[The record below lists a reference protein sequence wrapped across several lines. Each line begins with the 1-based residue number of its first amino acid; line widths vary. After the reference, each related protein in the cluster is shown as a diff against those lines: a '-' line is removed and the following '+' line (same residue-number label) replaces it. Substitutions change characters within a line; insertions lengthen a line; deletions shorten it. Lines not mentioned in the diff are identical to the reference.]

1 MKINFSYNS
10 IVYTII
16 GLFPVLLITGPFLT
30 DFFCILLGIIFITYN
45 SQKKN
50 WKLILDNYKIY
61 IYFFIVFFIYLNFN
75 SSFSFDPNI
84 SFSSS
89 LPYIRIVLFIFSLA
103 LFLSIFK
110 NLYKVFYLC
119 FGLCVIFLFL
129 DSIIQFLFNV
139 DIFRNK
145 EVHANRISS
154 FFGDEL
160 IMGSYIS
167 RLLPVILGCSLL
179 INLNNKYFL
188 NLLIL
193 LLAGVLILLSGERL
207 AAFYYIGIIFIY
219 FILIKKHFFIFISVI
234 LISVF
239 LGISFKSSFVDR
251 FYSNTINQLKESSS
265 IFSYRHTLHYL
276 TAYEMFLDKKIL
288 GHGLKSFRYKC
299 SENKYENIIDLKKEI
314 DKKNLIKKNKD
325 YRYVIEFK
333 NGCNTH
339 PHNIFLENLSEL
351 GLLGV
356 LFIFVKFLYVTL
368 KLIKNFYISFV
379 NKKVNEKYLAKT
391 IILAGIFLQ
400 LFPLVPSGSYF
411 NNWMMIIFHLS
422 IGFYLSLL
430 KIR

>member
-276 TAYEMFLDKKIL
+276 TAYEMFLDKKLL

>member
-10 IVYTII
+10 IFYTII

-193 LLAGVLILLSGERL
+193 LLAGVLILLSGR
-207 AAFYYIGIIFIY
+207 
-219 FILIKKHFFIFISVI
+219 
-234 LISVF
+234 
-239 LGISFKSSFVDR
+239 D
-251 FYSNTINQLKESSS
+251 
-265 IFSYRHTLHYL
+265 
-276 TAYEMFLDKKIL
+276 
-288 GHGLKSFRYKC
+288 
-299 SENKYENIIDLKKEI
+299 
-314 DKKNLIKKNKD
+314 
-325 YRYVIEFK
+325 
-333 NGCNTH
+333 
-339 PHNIFLENLSEL
+339 
-351 GLLGV
+351 
-356 LFIFVKFLYVTL
+356 
-368 KLIKNFYISFV
+368 
-379 NKKVNEKYLAKT
+379 
-391 IILAGIFLQ
+391 
-400 LFPLVPSGSYF
+400 
-411 NNWMMIIFHLS
+411 
-422 IGFYLSLL
+422 
-430 KIR
+430 

>member
-10 IVYTII
+10 IIYTII
-16 GLFPVLLITGPFLT
+16 GLFPILLITGPFLT

-45 SQKKN
+45 FQKKN
-50 WKLILDNYKIY
+50 WKLILNDFKIY
-61 IYFFIVFFIYLNFN
+61 IYFFIVFFIYLNLN
-75 SSFSFDPNI
+75 SFFSFNPKI

-89 LPYIRIVLFIFSLA
+89 IPYIRIILFIFSLA

-110 NLYKVFYLC
+110 DLYKVFYLS
-119 FGLCVIFLFL
+119 FSLCVIFLSL
-129 DSIIQFLFNV
+129 DSIIQFLFDV

-145 EVHANRISS
+145 EIHENRISS

-234 LISVF
+234 LISLS

-251 FYSNTINQLKESSS
+251 FYSNTINQLKETSS

-276 TAYEMFLDKKIL
+276 TAYEMFLDKKLL
-288 GHGLKSFRYKC
+288 GHGLKSFRHKC
-299 SENKYENIIDLKKEI
+299 SENKYQNIIDLKKET
-314 DKKNLIKKNKD
+314 DKEKLIKKNKD

-356 LFIFVKFLYVTL
+356 LFIVVKLLYVAI
-368 KLIKNFYISFV
+368 KLINNFYLSFI
-379 NKKVNEKYLAKT
+379 NKKINEKYIAKT
-391 IILAGIFLQ
+391 IILAGILLQ
-400 LFPLVPSGSYF
+400 LFPFVPSGSYF

>member
-16 GLFPVLLITGPFLT
+16 GLFPVLLITGPFLA

-45 SQKKN
+45 FQKKN
-50 WKLILDNYKIY
+50 WKLILNDYKVY
-61 IYFFIVFFIYLNFN
+61 IYFFIIFFIYLNFN
-75 SSFSFDPNI
+75 SFFSFDPKI

-139 DIFRNK
+139 DIFGNK
-145 EVHANRISS
+145 EIHANRISS

-167 RLLPVILGCSLL
+167 RLLPIILGCSLL

-276 TAYEMFLDKKIL
+276 TAYEMFLDKKLI

-314 DKKNLIKKNKD
+314 DKENLIKKNKD

-356 LFIFVKFLYVTL
+356 LFIFVKLLYVTL

-430 KIR
+430 KKR

>member
-1 MKINFSYNS
+1 MKINFSYKS

-16 GLFPVLLITGPFLT
+16 GLFPILLITGPFLT

-45 SQKKN
+45 FEKKN
-50 WKLILDNYKIY
+50 WKLILDDYKKY
-61 IYFFIVFFIYLNFN
+61 IYFFIVFFVYLNLN
-75 SSFSFDPNI
+75 SFFSFNPKI

-89 LPYIRIVLFIFSLA
+89 LPYIRIILFIFSLA

-110 NLYKVFYLC
+110 DLYKFFYLS
-119 FGLCVIFLFL
+119 FGLCVIFLSL
-129 DSIIQFLFNV
+129 DSVIQFLFDV

-145 EVHANRISS
+145 EVHTNRISS

-167 RLLPVILGCSLL
+167 RLLPIILGCSLL

-193 LLAGVLILLSGERL
+193 LLAGLLILLSGERL
-207 AAFYYIGIIFIY
+207 AAFYYIGIISIY
-219 FILIKKHFFIFISVI
+219 FILIKKHFFIFISII
-234 LISVF
+234 LISIS

-299 SENKYENIIDLKKEI
+299 SENKYENIIDAKKEI
-314 DKKNLIKKNKD
+314 DKENLIKKNKS
-325 YRYVIEFK
+325 YIYVTEFK

-356 LFIFVKFLYVTL
+356 LFIVVKLVYVAI
-368 KLIKNFYISFV
+368 KLTKNFYLSFIK
-379 NKKVNEKYLAKT
+379 KKVNEKYFAKT
-391 IILAGIFLQ
+391 IILTGILLQ
-400 LFPLVPSGSYF
+400 LFPFVPSGSYF